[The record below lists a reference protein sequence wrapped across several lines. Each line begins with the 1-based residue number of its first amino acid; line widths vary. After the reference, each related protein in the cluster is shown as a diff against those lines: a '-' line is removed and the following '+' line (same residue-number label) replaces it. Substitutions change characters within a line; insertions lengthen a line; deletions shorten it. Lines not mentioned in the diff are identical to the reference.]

1 MFKFLVFIFL
11 DFPGGSVVKNPP
23 ATQEIRL
30 RSLGQK
36 DPWRREWLPTPG
48 LLPGE
53 IHDGGAGWAAAH
65 ESPTVR
71 HDWEA
76 KRILTYTHMY
86 FSCVCT
92 HIQYI
97 HTHIFY
103 VCTHI
108 YITHIHIHAYFHL
121 FSFLLLQ
128 KDSYLSGYLGNS
140 FEHLLWLFVTPWT
153 VQPMEFSRPEY
164 WSGWTFLSPG
174 DLPNPGSNPRLPLF
188 RQILH

>member
-71 HDWEA
+71 HDRGA
-76 KRILTYTHMY
+76 KCILTYTHVFFMCMHAY
-86 FSCVCT
+86 TVHTYTYILCV
-92 HIQYI
+92 Y
-97 HTHIFY
+97 
-103 VCTHI
+103 
-108 YITHIHIHAYFHL
+108 THIHYTHTHTCI
-121 FSFLLLQ
+121 FSLVFIFTITEGFIC
-128 KDSYLSGYLGNS
+128 KWVFGN
-140 FEHLLWLFVTPWT
+140 
-153 VQPMEFSRPEY
+153 
-164 WSGWTFLSPG
+164 
-174 DLPNPGSNPRLPLF
+174 
-188 RQILH
+188 